1 MSLATSQSSRAQGPQ
16 TRLRRIWKVPASRA
30 KWLWLAVCVVLY
42 GAILAWYLYTIK
54 TQQSPDPSIDP
65 LRLFGI
71 ISFVI
76 VLITVS
82 YTLRRRFARGLPGK
96 VQDWLWLHVWAGIAA
111 ILIAMLH
118 ENFAFITHGFV
129 QGVSDLTASG
139 AGGAALFSLIFLVIS
154 GILGRFLDVWQT
166 HVIAREASTNGVGI
180 VQSLQERIREL
191 EYTVERL
198 CAGKSEAF
206 KEYCWEALK
215 QKNPARLATA
225 TSDLPVNETVDFQ
238 EASQALTQRA
248 RLAQS
253 LRRQNQA
260 RQTIRTWRTVHI
272 VLATLATLI
281 ILYHATLELLVYV
294 FHLISSPL
302 A

>member
-1 MSLATSQSSRAQGPQ
+1 MSLATSQSSGSQS
-16 TRLRRIWKVPASRA
+16 RLRRIWKVPASRA
-30 KWLWLAVCVVLY
+30 KWLWLAICLVLY
-42 GAILAWYLYTIK
+42 LGILGWYFYAIK
-54 TQQSPDPSIDP
+54 TQQSPDPSTDP

-96 VQDWLWLHVWAGIAA
+96 VQDWLWLHIWAGIAA

-118 ENFAFITHGFV
+118 ENFAFVTHDFV

-154 GILGRFLDVWQT
+154 GIFGRFLDVWQT
-166 HVIAREASTNGVGI
+166 HVIAHEASTNGVGI
-180 VQSLQERIREL
+180 VQSLEGRIQEL

-206 KEYCWEALK
+206 KEYCLQALK
-215 QKNPARLATA
+215 QKKPARLTGA
-225 TSDLPVNETVDFQ
+225 TSDLPVNESVDFQ
-238 EASQALTQRA
+238 EATQALTHRA
-248 RLAQS
+248 RLVQS

-260 RQTIRTWRTVHI
+260 RQTIRTWRTIHI

-281 ILYHATLELLVYV
+281 ILYHAILELLVYV
-294 FHLISSPL
+294 FHLVSSPL